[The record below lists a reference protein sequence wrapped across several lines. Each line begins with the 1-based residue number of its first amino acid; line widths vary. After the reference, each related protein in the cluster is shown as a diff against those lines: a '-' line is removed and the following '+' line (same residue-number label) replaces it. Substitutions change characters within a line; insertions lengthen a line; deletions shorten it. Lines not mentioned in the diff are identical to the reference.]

1 MNIKKQLRK
10 IRDYVE
16 ELETSSDK
24 EHEELRQYQL
34 IAHKFVDHDIPA
46 QDAREEFKA
55 LLGDTMFVG
64 GNFSGDDVME
74 KIVNNAWVPMRPNRD
89 EVHYGSNHVIQE
101 YSDLV
106 KENARLRE
114 ALRWHPVSELP
125 DLDEE
130 CVSSWS
136 KNVVF
141 QVDRLVD
148 LELAFYDFHVCYWRN
163 LKTLELIKTFPQSRW
178 CYIPEYKDRE

>member
-34 IAHKFVDHDIPA
+34 AAYKFVKFELPDNM
-46 QDAREEFKA
+46 AREEFKA
-55 LLGDTMFVG
+55 LLDDTMFVG

-74 KIVNNAWVPMRPNRD
+74 KIVNNEWVPIEHEHP
-89 EVHYGSNHVIQE
+89 E
-101 YSDLV
+101 YAKVVD
-106 KENARLRE
+106 ENAKLRE

-125 DLDEE
+125 PLDQHYDNDWSVNVLLKITDKGVAPRVVYYSYNSQTWYDYHNGDIIF
-130 CVSSWS
+130 VSQHY
-136 KNVVF
+136 K
-141 QVDRLVD
+141 
-148 LELAFYDFHVCYWRN
+148 
-163 LKTLELIKTFPQSRW
+163 W
-178 CYIPEYKDRE
+178 CYIPEENDGE

>member
-16 ELETSSDK
+16 ELETLSDK

-64 GNFSGDDVME
+64 GNFSNVTME
-74 KIVNNAWVPMRPNRD
+74 KIIDNVWVPIEHEHP
-89 EVHYGSNHVIQE
+89 E
-101 YSDLV
+101 YAKVVD
-106 KENARLRE
+106 ENARLRE

-125 DLDEE
+125 RTEVE
-130 CVSSWS
+130 NIWTV
-136 KNVVF
+136 NVLMKPTYKDNAIVAYYSIKRNRWF
-141 QVDRLVD
+141 DYNKSII
-148 LELAFYDFHVCYWRN
+148 LEVND
-163 LKTLELIKTFPQSRW
+163 KSRW
-178 CYIPEYKDRE
+178 CYIPEDKDGE

>member
-125 DLDEE
+125 KIEIKQLWTVSVLLKINEVEPIIAYYGIRSKCWYDYYKSE
-130 CVSSWS
+130 CVVVN
-136 KNVVF
+136 KN
-141 QVDRLVD
+141 
-148 LELAFYDFHVCYWRN
+148 
-163 LKTLELIKTFPQSRW
+163 SRW
-178 CYIPEYKDRE
+178 CYIPEDNGGE